1 MDEDCLFFPELYRIV
16 DTKENTGRIP
26 DERTLRNLVDL
37 CTLCGLC
44 PCSSIRTQI
53 TKAKAA
59 FARSRGVPLRSR
71 VLADLQ
77 WIGRA
82 CSLLPKFANSAAS
95 SKPVQV
101 AIKKLMGIHPK
112 REMPLIPHQSF
123 FAWAKNRGL
132 CTPRDNGH
140 GVAYFCGCTAGYLFP
155 EVARAAVKVLE
166 RNGNQV
172 YVPPQACCG
181 MPTLVE
187 GIAATTRKRT
197 RSNLH
202 SLLEASDM
210 GYQLVGSCPTCGYL
224 IKVLL
229 RGGAHLSQSYQRS
242 VGAGDDEIKIP
253 HESGE
258 GFTSLKKSLY
268 GTIMKD
274 GGPFSTLSPM
284 DRIALADRFQDIGEY
299 LSTLLY
305 AGRLDTRFH
314 PIHEKMAYFA
324 PCHQREQKIGTPY
337 MDLLS
342 KIPGLT
348 LQIVGGAMDCCG
360 MGGALGFK
368 KDFYGDSVSIGSP
381 IAAKIQALTPEAVVT
396 DCLSCRLQF
405 QHLLACPVYHPLE
418 ILMRAY
424 VP

>member
-1 MDEDCLFFPELYRIV
+1 MRRMPGTICRQVIQECADCDTCRFLMDEDCLFFPELYRIV

-140 GVAYFCGCTAGYLFP
+140 GVAYFLRMHGRLS
-155 EVARAAVKVLE
+155 V
-166 RNGNQV
+166 
-172 YVPPQACCG
+172 
-181 MPTLVE
+181 
-187 GIAATTRKRT
+187 
-197 RSNLH
+197 S
-202 SLLEASDM
+202 
-210 GYQLVGSCPTCGYL
+210 
-224 IKVLL
+224 
-229 RGGAHLSQSYQRS
+229 RGGPGGGKGSGGEMGTKYTFLPKRVAACPPWWKALRQRP
-242 VGAGDDEIKIP
+242 VKG
-253 HESGE
+253 
-258 GFTSLKKSLY
+258 
-268 GTIMKD
+268 
-274 GGPFSTLSPM
+274 
-284 DRIALADRFQDIGEY
+284 
-299 LSTLLY
+299 
-305 AGRLDTRFH
+305 
-314 PIHEKMAYFA
+314 
-324 PCHQREQKIGTPY
+324 
-337 MDLLS
+337 
-342 KIPGLT
+342 
-348 LQIVGGAMDCCG
+348 
-360 MGGALGFK
+360 
-368 KDFYGDSVSIGSP
+368 
-381 IAAKIQALTPEAVVT
+381 PEATSIRCWRPRIWDINSSDRVLPADT
-396 DCLSCRLQF
+396 
-405 QHLLACPVYHPLE
+405 
-418 ILMRAY
+418 
-424 VP
+424 